1 MPPPASSRGPR
12 GCWRVGLIGCGIAG
26 LVVILCVLAFVLYI
40 KRNPTMVT
48 DWAMSQVDAHMAS
61 DVTEEDRRDLHDA
74 YDAYREKLKTGK
86 ASREGL
92 DRVRSVF
99 MAGSN
104 NEISREQVHELT
116 AAFRRAAGLPPAPT
130 RPAPADTRTPGAST
144 SGAAASSGVP
154 SPALTPTP

>member
-1 MPPPASSRGPR
+1 MPAPASSRGPR

-26 LVVILCVLAFVLYI
+26 LVVILCLVAAVLYV

-61 DVTEEDRRDLHDA
+61 DVTDEDRRDLHNA
-74 YDAYREKLKTGK
+74 YDAYRDKLKTGN

-116 AAFRRAAGLPPAPT
+116 AAFRRAAGLPPVPT
-130 RPAPADTRTPGAST
+130 RPAGTQTPGAST
-144 SGAAASSGVP
+144 TAVP
-154 SPALTPTP
+154 APALTPAP